1 MCSSFHRNQ
10 HQLFESF
17 TNTIE
22 YYSLFL
28 ISVNKWF
35 LVASK
40 PVLEKLNY
48 SSVRFV
54 FCQEII
60 IKCIHIFNHLLHTWK
75 NVVLRSYS
83 LFLTWQVTQIS
94 SFHAAHAKYY
104 LSMEHTARLWCYVLY
119 FLLQNLSGSSLSKFK
134 NYQSYLAKWW
144 KCHKRGAGISYL
156 PLVKMVLRREQE
168 AFYGTGSLMSSN

>member
-1 MCSSFHRNQ
+1 MILSS
-10 HQLFESF
+10 
-17 TNTIE
+17 
-22 YYSLFL
+22 
-28 ISVNKWF
+28 
-35 LVASK
+35 SK
-40 PVLEKLNY
+40 PMLEKLNY

-75 NVVLRSYS
+75 NVVLRSCS
-83 LFLTWQVTQIS
+83 LFLTWQVTQSLLFMLHMQNITSAWNTQQGFGVMCYTS
-94 SFHAAHAKYY
+94 SCKI
-104 LSMEHTARLWCYVLY
+104 
-119 FLLQNLSGSSLSKFK
+119 FLTLPWVDLKITKVILQ
-134 NYQSYLAKWW
+134 KWW

>member
-10 HQLFESF
+10 HQLFEFF

-22 YYSLFL
+22 YYSFFL
-28 ISVNKWF
+28 ISVNKWL

-40 PVLEKLNY
+40 PMLKKLNY

-75 NVVLRSYS
+75 NVVLGSYS

-94 SFHAAHAKYY
+94 SFHAKYY

-119 FLLQNLSGSSLSKFK
+119 FLLQNLT
-134 NYQSYLAKWW
+134 
-144 KCHKRGAGISYL
+144 L
-156 PLVKMVLRREQE
+156 P
-168 AFYGTGSLMSSN
+168 